1 MSFGY
6 GVGDIIA
13 VSTLARTIWGRFRDA
28 SDQFNAIQTDVF
40 GLHRVLDDIAN
51 NLSGTQLTDKQA
63 NDLLVLIEGCRG
75 VLDDTEKLIR
85 KNESLGTESSG
96 VSSRTQK
103 ALRKLKWDSA
113 TVNELRDRM
122 ISSTTFLNAFNTSL
136 ASQASRAT
144 NQKVDS
150 IIEDT
155 HNLRLNQNQQE
166 RNELLQWLSPLNFA
180 PQQSDLSNRRQ
191 KETGSWLLGSHE
203 FQEWVSKEGKT
214 LVCQGM
220 PGAGKTMLASLV
232 IDRLQQIPGEENVVT
247 AYIYCDYKR
256 QDEQTPINLTAS
268 VTKQL
273 LQHQDLIPENILKM
287 YQHHQKMETRPTFE
301 EVLEMTGSS
310 MARLSRVY
318 VILDALD
325 ELGNAGQVRQT
336 LIGCLRPLQD
346 LHHFNL
352 MTTSR
357 YIPSLALDFHH
368 PLCMDVRASPEDI
381 RRYVEGHTSDLPKCV
396 RENLGLQEDIATA
409 IVESVEGMFLLAQLH
424 IDSLKDKTSSK
435 LIKKALEILPKGSN
449 ALDLA
454 YDGAMQR
461 IENQMEGFR
470 LLAKQL
476 LGWLTYSERLMT
488 VKEVQHALAIE
499 PGTREFDEDN
509 LGDIEEVLGFCA
521 GLIIVDEETQI
532 IRLVHY
538 TTQEYFRRN
547 GDRVLACAK
556 QDIAISCLTY
566 LLYENFK
573 DGWANEVGQK
583 EFAEGNRDEDT
594 LRNREEKA
602 NEECRKSVA
611 ARLQKYPFLEYAAR
625 YWATHARLCK
635 QQNVKILMMSFAK
648 DDHRV
653 SSASQVLLVLDG
665 RYSIFLDMNGTMSRS
680 RLSAMH
686 IIAYFGYEEM
696 ISELL
701 NHGFEAD
708 AEDSTRRT
716 PLWWAASQGHHG
728 VVELLLS
735 QSHVNVNNR
744 GHFTILGRLF
754 YTATPLGIAAQAG
767 KDKTVKLLIERE
779 DVDVNLPGPFDR
791 SPLSSAAKEGHS
803 TVVELLLTRRDIVI
817 DSGDDAGRTPL
828 WLAAAFGRADV
839 VTQLLKHENVQIN
852 SKDHFGDTPLTL
864 AASFGQQGIVEI
876 LLGCSDIEVNTQ
888 NRLGFTPLLY
898 AVRAGWEAVVKLLL
912 SHSDIDVNVKENGGV
927 SPLASAVIDGNAA
940 IVTDVDLDP
949 RDKEGRDVLALVKET
964 GPQHW
969 KSQANNDALALRQEE
984 CLKILR
990 TAIEARSRNG
1000 PQNPEVVP
1008 S

>member
-1 MSFGY
+1 M
-6 GVGDIIA
+6 
-13 VSTLARTIWGRFRDA
+13 
-28 SDQFNAIQTDVF
+28 
-40 GLHRVLDDIAN
+40 
-51 NLSGTQLTDKQA
+51 
-63 NDLLVLIEGCRG
+63 
-75 VLDDTEKLIR
+75 
-85 KNESLGTESSG
+85 
-96 VSSRTQK
+96 
-103 ALRKLKWDSA
+103 
-113 TVNELRDRM
+113 
-122 ISSTTFLNAFNTSL
+122 
-136 ASQASRAT
+136 
-144 NQKVDS
+144 
-150 IIEDT
+150 
-155 HNLRLNQNQQE
+155 
-166 RNELLQWLSPLNFA
+166 
-180 PQQSDLSNRRQ
+180 
-191 KETGSWLLGSHE
+191 
-203 FQEWVSKEGKT
+203 
-214 LVCQGM
+214 
-220 PGAGKTMLASLV
+220 
-232 IDRLQQIPGEENVVT
+232 
-247 AYIYCDYKR
+247 
-256 QDEQTPINLTAS
+256 
-268 VTKQL
+268 
-273 LQHQDLIPENILKM
+273 
-287 YQHHQKMETRPTFE
+287 
-301 EVLEMTGSS
+301 
-310 MARLSRVY
+310 
-318 VILDALD
+318 
-325 ELGNAGQVRQT
+325 
-336 LIGCLRPLQD
+336 
-346 LHHFNL
+346 
-352 MTTSR
+352 
-357 YIPSLALDFHH
+357 
-368 PLCMDVRASPEDI
+368 
-381 RRYVEGHTSDLPKCV
+381 
-396 RENLGLQEDIATA
+396 
-409 IVESVEGMFLLAQLH
+409 
-424 IDSLKDKTSSK
+424 DSLKGKTSSK
-435 LIKKALEILPKGSN
+435 RIKKALEILPKGSN
-449 ALDLA
+449 ALDLG
-454 YDGAMQR
+454 YDRAMER
-461 IENQMEGFR
+461 IEKEAEGFTP
-470 LLAKQL
+470 LAKQL

-803 TVVELLLTRRDIVI
+803 TVVELLLTRRDIEV
-817 DSGDDAGRTPL
+817 DSRNYAGQTPL
-828 WLAAAFGRADV
+828 FFAAAFGKADV
-839 VTQLLKHENVQIN
+839 VTQ
-852 SKDHFGDTPLTL
+852 
-864 AASFGQQGIVEI
+864 
-876 LLGCSDIEVNTQ
+876 
-888 NRLGFTPLLY
+888 
-898 AVRAGWEAVVKLLL
+898 LL
-912 SHSDIDVNVKENGGV
+912 SHSDIDVNAKNTEGK
-927 SPLASAVIDGNAA
+927 SPLAIAVLFGRTAVVRLLCAHPN
-940 IVTDVDLDP
+940 VDLDT
-949 RDKEGRDVLALVKET
+949 RDNKGRDVLALVKEDVWMD
-964 GPQHW
+964 Q
-969 KSQANNDALALRQEE
+969 DAGHDE
-984 CLKILR
+984 CLEILS

-1000 PQNPEVVP
+1000 PQNSEVVP

>member
-1 MSFGY
+1 
-6 GVGDIIA
+6 
-13 VSTLARTIWGRFRDA
+13 
-28 SDQFNAIQTDVF
+28 
-40 GLHRVLDDIAN
+40 
-51 NLSGTQLTDKQA
+51 
-63 NDLLVLIEGCRG
+63 
-75 VLDDTEKLIR
+75 
-85 KNESLGTESSG
+85 
-96 VSSRTQK
+96 
-103 ALRKLKWDSA
+103 
-113 TVNELRDRM
+113 
-122 ISSTTFLNAFNTSL
+122 
-136 ASQASRAT
+136 
-144 NQKVDS
+144 
-150 IIEDT
+150 
-155 HNLRLNQNQQE
+155 
-166 RNELLQWLSPLNFA
+166 
-180 PQQSDLSNRRQ
+180 
-191 KETGSWLLGSHE
+191 
-203 FQEWVSKEGKT
+203 
-214 LVCQGM
+214 
-220 PGAGKTMLASLV
+220 
-232 IDRLQQIPGEENVVT
+232 
-247 AYIYCDYKR
+247 
-256 QDEQTPINLTAS
+256 
-268 VTKQL
+268 
-273 LQHQDLIPENILKM
+273 
-287 YQHHQKMETRPTFE
+287 
-301 EVLEMTGSS
+301 
-310 MARLSRVY
+310 
-318 VILDALD
+318 
-325 ELGNAGQVRQT
+325 
-336 LIGCLRPLQD
+336 
-346 LHHFNL
+346 
-352 MTTSR
+352 
-357 YIPSLALDFHH
+357 
-368 PLCMDVRASPEDI
+368 
-381 RRYVEGHTSDLPKCV
+381 
-396 RENLGLQEDIATA
+396 
-409 IVESVEGMFLLAQLH
+409 
-424 IDSLKDKTSSK
+424 
-435 LIKKALEILPKGSN
+435 
-449 ALDLA
+449 
-454 YDGAMQR
+454 
-461 IENQMEGFR
+461 
-470 LLAKQL
+470 
-476 LGWLTYSERLMT
+476 MT